1 MTPDTPMR
9 PSTGRIVAIALLG
22 PLVGTL
28 AVFLLPYI
36 IDPPAGGPS
45 ESGAMITMLFIF
57 GYMFG
62 ILPSSMAA
70 FVYWLAAP
78 RLTTFWVR
86 LFACILIG
94 ALCGAFGVL
103 PPIWIFAGGFV
114 LELSFMPLAAIA
126 GAVALPL
133 LALPYR
139 KALS

>member
-1 MTPDTPMR
+1 MTSDRT
-9 PSTGRIVAIALLG
+9 SLSRIFIIIAFG
-22 PLVGTL
+22 PVVGTL
-28 AVFLLPYI
+28 VVFSLPYI

-45 ESGAMITMLFIF
+45 DSGAMITMLFIF

-78 RLTTFWVR
+78 RLTTFWGR
-86 LFACILIG
+86 LVACIVIG

-103 PPIWIFAGGFV
+103 PPIWFFAGGFV